1 MAALQMNRDLAFG
14 AGAYG
19 LGAGIFFVGYVLL
32 EVPSNLV
39 LARVGARRWIARIMA
54 IGPRGF
60 LGGLSRVLATARVL
74 IAGGEAIL
82 EDLGSKN
89 GTHLNGN
96 RVTMPVRLSDGDEI
110 RLGAINLTFRIAGL
124 MSPTETLANG

>member
-1 MAALQMNRDLAFG
+1 MNRDLAFG